1 MYIMASVK
9 LNRLSEDVVRQIAA
23 GEVIERPASVVKEL
37 VDNSIDAGASK
48 ITVKVKNGGIDLVEV
63 SDDGIGIPKEN
74 LEGIFES
81 HTTSKLSNIE
91 DLNTLLSMGFRG
103 EALPTITSVAK
114 VRTESKYEG
123 EEKANAIFFN
133 EEGIA
138 EISTVA
144 KEKGTTVRVEN
155 LFYNIPARA
164 KYLKTANTEYRKIY
178 ELLNRYFL
186 IYPNISFVLEK
197 DGKTVVNIK
206 SIPNSKPGE
215 IIEQR
220 VNEVLGKEFS
230 DSMLKLFYDG
240 SGTKITGFISHPS
253 KHVTKTGNQY
263 IFINNRP
270 ITDRGIVRSI
280 MEGYSRYIPFGQ
292 KIDFVVNINIKPE
305 LVDVNVHPR
314 KEEVRFENP
323 FRIYSAIEE
332 AVRHTLEKNL
342 SYRKEK
348 TEEVEQVGGG
358 VDFQSM
364 RDAYNTQTP
373 KTSLPRASE
382 SVKEYHQ
389 QSLYSQ
395 NKSTSVR
402 DSIMFSK
409 ELFKEIEPVED
420 IQDRES
426 DDVRSLFQ
434 IFNKYIVIEFT
445 DEKLWVIDQH
455 AAAERINFERLL
467 DREENRKTLQ
477 NLLVPANIKF
487 SSNQLLFLEES
498 KEFFNDLGFVY
509 SVEKDSINIQT
520 VPAEYAE
527 SDFEKIFLEIFEL
540 EDNIELLKKNYKK
553 RKEDLLATIAC
564 HGSIRAG
571 QKLAYEEM
579 LNLFRSLKNCKNP
592 YSCPHGRPAVWKL
605 TLSEIDSHFERTY

>member
-1 MYIMASVK
+1 MASVK

-48 ITVKVKNGGIDLVEV
+48 ITIKVKNGGIDLIEV

-81 HTTSKLSNIE
+81 HTTSKLNNIE

-155 LFYNIPARA
+155 LFYNIPTRA

-215 IIEQR
+215 LLEQR
-220 VNEVLGKEFS
+220 VDEVLGKDFS

-292 KIDFVVNINIKPE
+292 KVDFVVNINIKPE
-305 LVDVNVHPR
+305 LVDINVHPR

-348 TEEVEQVGGG
+348 TEEVGQVGGD
-358 VDFQSM
+358 VDFKSM
-364 RDAYNTQTP
+364 RDTYNTQGHNP
-373 KTSLPRASE
+373 SFSSTSGSRDI
-382 SVKEYHQ
+382 KQYHQ

-395 NKSTSVR
+395 NKSASVR

-420 IQDRES
+420 IQEQER
-426 DDVRSLFQ
+426 DDIRSMFQ
-434 IFNKYIVIEFT
+434 VFNKYVVIEFI

-455 AAAERINFERLL
+455 AAAERINFERLSN
-467 DREENRKTLQ
+467 REENKKTLQ

-487 SSNQLLFLEES
+487 SSNQLLFLEDS

-527 SDFEKIFLEIFEL
+527 SDFEKIFLDIFEL
-540 EDNIELLKKNYKK
+540 EDDIELLRKSYKK
-553 RKEDLLATIAC
+553 RKDDLLATISC
-564 HGSIRAG
+564 HGSIRSG

-579 LNLFRSLKNCKNP
+579 LNLFKSLKSCTNP
-592 YSCPHGRPAVWKL
+592 YSCPHGRPIVWKM